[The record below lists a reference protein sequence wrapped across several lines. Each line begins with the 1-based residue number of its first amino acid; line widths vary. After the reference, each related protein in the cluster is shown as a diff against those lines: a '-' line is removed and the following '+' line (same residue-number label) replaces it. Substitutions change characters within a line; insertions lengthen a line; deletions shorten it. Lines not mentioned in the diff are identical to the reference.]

1 MVKMVNIRQM
11 TETDLTAA
19 DQLRSLVGW
28 NQTLKDWRRL
38 LSLQPHGCFVTE
50 QDGNVVGTVTT
61 TYYGSELAWVGML
74 LVHPDYRK
82 QGIGG
87 ELMKQAM
94 DYLGALGVICT
105 GLDATPAGETIYR
118 KLGFQPRWGLARWE
132 ITSLQN
138 FPPYN
143 YLRVR
148 CLESENDL
156 DKIINLDRITF
167 GVNRAALLKLL
178 VNDSL
183 VTYVITGEGRTITGF
198 GMVRAGSKAYSLG
211 PLVAI
216 HKVDAEEIITAL
228 LKDINDQPCYWDI
241 PGYNLVAAEL
251 AGQYG
256 FHKRRKLTRMF
267 LGSLQTLSQ
276 PSRQYA
282 ICDFSTG

>member
-1 MVKMVNIRQM
+1 MVKMVDVRQM
-11 TETDLTAA
+11 TEADMTAA
-19 DQLRSLVGW
+19 DQLRSLAGW
-28 NQTLKDWRRL
+28 NQTFNDWQRL
-38 LSLQPHGCFVTE
+38 LSLQPHGCFVAE
-50 QDGNVVGTVTT
+50 QDGNLVGTVTT

-87 ELMKQAM
+87 KLMKQAM
-94 DYLGALGVICT
+94 GYLSTLGVTCI

-132 ITSLQN
+132 ITSVPN
-138 FPPYN
+138 FPVDN

-148 CLESENDL
+148 CLESEKDL
-156 DKIINLDRITF
+156 DEIINLDRITF
-167 GVNRAALLKLL
+167 GVNRAELLKLL

-183 VTYVITGEGRTITGF
+183 ETYVIAGKGRRITGF

-241 PGYNLVAAEL
+241 PGYNLVAVEL

-256 FHKRRKLTRMF
+256 FHKQRSLTRMF